1 MQALRMSRRVIQ
13 EEIPAPL
20 NTALWTDSTQVS
32 KQHGTGRGA
41 EGGQQPGP
49 EVQGRPRSTGGQ
61 VRPS

>member
-32 KQHGTGRGA
+32 KQHGTGRGLK
-41 EGGQQPGP
+41 EGSSLDRKCRGDH
-49 EVQGRPRSTGGQ
+49 VQREGK
-61 VRPS
+61 